1 MRQLAYG
8 VALCALALGGCQKT
22 ADNNTAYSETNTT
35 EASANDIAAN
45 GAAASVDSAFV
56 TDAMKGD
63 NGEVEIGK
71 LAQAQ
76 ASSQAAKDLGTM
88 LVTDHGAHKEKL
100 AKLASDN
107 GIPVTDDPSDAAK
120 ANLDK
125 LKPLKGAE
133 FDKAFK
139 AAMIEDHNKDI
150 AKYEKQAS
158 SGDAQTASLA
168 KETLPTLRKHLAAA
182 KAL

>member
-1 MRQLAYG
+1 MRHLAYG
-8 VALCALALGGCQKT
+8 VALCALALGACHKNSEGT
-22 ADNNTAYSETNTT
+22 AAYNEGNAGN
-35 EASANDIAAN
+35 EAVAH
-45 GAAASVDSAFV
+45 GAAATAIDATFV

-63 NGEVEIGK
+63 NGEVAIGK

-76 ASSQAAKDLGTM
+76 ASSKAAKDFGAM
-88 LVTDHGAHKEKL
+88 LATDHGAHKDKL

-107 GIPVTDDPSDAAK
+107 GIPVTDDPSDEGK

-125 LKPLKGAE
+125 LKALKGAD

-139 AAMIEDHNKDI
+139 AAMIDDHTKDI

-158 SGDAQTASLA
+158 SGDATTASLA
-168 KETLPTLRKHLAAA
+168 QETLPTLRKHLAAA